1 MDCWRKKVV
10 NYKKLS
16 FIMMI
21 VFGAMVNCGGFAA
34 VGDVYQCEDPDTYPY
49 INPALT
55 LCEIHPY
62 NMGWENVEGKSGA
75 DKARMKEVIGL
86 KATIITQQMK
96 RQYDNLEGIVRKLKT
111 QLEKAV
117 LTSNLEAAGAKS
129 EKNGGG
135 SSSSGDKNVI
145 LAGAENCLNS
155 FSMES
160 AFKCARNNI
169 SLIINN
175 ASASTN
181 KACKQFNATYSG
193 ISGWFDNSVIW
204 SDQDCTMKNNELQK
218 CDKTKVQ
225 ECSQKLLQAIA
236 KQEKEESRKDAA
248 AKAGAA
254 GGWYN
259 QK

>member
-1 MDCWRKKVV
+1 VK
-10 NYKKLS
+10 NKKLS
-16 FIMMI
+16 FVMMI
-21 VFGAMVNCGGFAA
+21 VFGAMINCGSFAA

-62 NMGWENVEGKSGA
+62 NMGWENVENKSGA

-129 EKNGGG
+129 EKSGGG

-145 LAGAENCLNS
+145 LAGAQNCLNS
-155 FSMES
+155 FDRKSTFS
-160 AFKCARNNI
+160 CAKNNI

-175 ASASTN
+175 SSASTS
-181 KACKQFNATYSG
+181 KACKQLKVTFDGVKTWLNITALEQDDCKFNDASG
-193 ISGWFDNSVIW
+193 LTKCNKDNVVHCSQVL
-204 SDQDCTMKNNELQK
+204 LQK
-218 CDKTKVQ
+218 
-225 ECSQKLLQAIA
+225 IA
-236 KQEKEESRKDAA
+236 YEEEQQSLKEAA
-248 AKAGAA
+248 AKAG
-254 GGWYN
+254 GKWN
-259 QK
+259 